1 MRFQKFT
8 EKYEILSNLKRFM
21 DELKDLVQVYSYRT
35 LVHFIQSLTKSNLE
49 RAQSSVLRR
58 YPLPKFGQKLLKIF
72 QHPHLILAPN
82 LLIFAGTHWPS
93 YLEHKYLGFPMSG
106 TAVHYCWLAYW
117 TTAGLL
123 LSDASG
129 QGGILPSANY
139 AVENPQKLL
148 VAQHA
153 NCRKTIRPSCE
164 LRPAVPVSGAAAA
177 PLGT

>member
-1 MRFQKFT
+1 
-8 EKYEILSNLKRFM
+8 M
-21 DELKDLVQVYSYRT
+21 DELKDFVQLYSYRT
-35 LVHFIQSLTKSNLE
+35 LVDFIQSLTKSNLE

-58 YPLPKFGQKLLKIF
+58 YPLPKFGQKLLKMF

-93 YLEHKYLGFPMSG
+93 YLEHKYLGFPMSA

-153 NCRKTIRPSCE
+153 NCIKTIRPSRE
-164 LRPAVPVSGAAAA
+164 LRPAVPVSGAAAT